1 MASKPRIGS
10 SQSTTLLLLAEQTI
24 VEIIVFIPRERWLNV
39 FFPFSE
45 KRSSISEAEIDAYT
59 KDEKT
64 ENRTILHHP

>member
-24 VEIIVFIPRERWLNV
+24 VEIIVFIPRERWLNG

-45 KRSSISEAEIDAYT
+45 KRSIISEAEIDACT